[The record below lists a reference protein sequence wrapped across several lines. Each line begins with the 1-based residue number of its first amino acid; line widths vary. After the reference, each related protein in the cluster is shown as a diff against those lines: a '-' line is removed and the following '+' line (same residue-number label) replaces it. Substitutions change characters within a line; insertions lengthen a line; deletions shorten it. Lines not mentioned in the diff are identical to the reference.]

1 MNAKKFSD
9 AMSELDSKY
18 IDEALSYKKKA
29 KQKEKKPILIK
40 CGAIAA
46 CLMLVIGYV
55 LLSPTTYNGR
65 LVINEYHTNSTDSY
79 YSSPASG
86 EVDFTYEVREALEKY
101 KGKNVIFLLT
111 FDLFKDGGITD
122 EERNEEYQR
131 LVSLGYKLYS
141 AKCWTYQGEG
151 EKQYYTVVVGYF
163 TESDLSQFKNNSE
176 YGYMFDFATNG
187 DGSGISVNEDE
198 IITSFPIDFS

>member
-1 MNAKKFSD
+1 M
-9 AMSELDSKY
+9 LD
-18 IDEALSYKKKA
+18 
-29 KQKEKKPILIK
+29 
-40 CGAIAA
+40 
-46 CLMLVIGYV
+46 VGYRIC
-55 LLSPTTYNGR
+55 SSISHNIQCR

-141 AKCWTYQGEG
+141 AKCWTYQG
-151 EKQYYTVVVGYF
+151 VRR
-163 TESDLSQFKNNSE
+163 KNNTIPLSL
-176 YGYMFDFATNG
+176 ATLRKATCLNLKT
-187 DGSGISVNEDE
+187 ILKWVYV
-198 IITSFPIDFS
+198 

>member
-29 KQKEKKPILIK
+29 KQKAKKPIWIK

-65 LVINEYHTNSTDSY
+65 RVINEYHTNSTDSY

-141 AKCWTYQGEG
+141 AKCWTY
-151 EKQYYTVVVGYF
+151 
-163 TESDLSQFKNNSE
+163 LSYE
-176 YGYMFDFATNG
+176 RTWR
-187 DGSGISVNEDE
+187 
-198 IITSFPIDFS
+198 